1 MKEGFYLYRNRVY
14 YGSCEQEIRG
24 NLKDRKVKQRRA
36 IKIWLNLL
44 IRPEEK

>member
-1 MKEGFYLYRNRVY
+1 MEVKDVDIKDMLR
-14 YGSCEQEIRG
+14 IRLVLRES
-24 NLKDRKVKQRRA
+24 LKDRKVKQRRG